1 MTSFLFVSLFTFV
14 IYFLGISHGVYGGD
28 AGDITLANYFGGVAH
43 PPGYPLNT
51 MIGWIFT
58 HLPFGVSVAYRAN
71 LMMAVVQSLV
81 VGVVFLTLYKLTKNI
96 FASLSAVFILAFTPL
111 FWLYAHVA
119 EVFQLNLLL
128 VSISCYFLILWRQSF
143 SKKRGE
149 IKFLYLAFLFWG
161 LAVFNHQTSVLLAPA
176 YFFLFFKTD

>member
-1 MTSFLFVSLFTFV
+1 MLIFLLISFFTFS
-14 IYFLGISHGVYGGD
+14 IYILGVSPSVYGGD
-28 AGDITLANYFGGVAH
+28 SGDIILAAYFGGVAH
-43 PPGYPLNT
+43 PPGYPLNSI
-51 MIGWIFT
+51 IGWFFT

-81 VGVVFLTLYKLTKNI
+81 VGIVFLTLYKLTKNI
-96 FASLSAVFILAFTPL
+96 FASLSAAFILAFTPL

-119 EVFQLNLLL
+119 EVFHLNFLL

-161 LAVFNHQTSVLLAPA
+161 LAVFYHQTSVLLAPA